1 MPEPEAPK
9 RPPALS
15 NAERAE
21 RIARLLI
28 ELDLVLDFGTVTIK
42 CERHRV
48 ATISIEE
55 MFKPTLTT
63 PTVQQ
68 VA

>member
-1 MPEPEAPK
+1 MPDSPAAPK
-9 RPPALS
+9 RQPLS

-28 ELDLVLDFGTVTIK
+28 ELDLVLDFGTIAIK